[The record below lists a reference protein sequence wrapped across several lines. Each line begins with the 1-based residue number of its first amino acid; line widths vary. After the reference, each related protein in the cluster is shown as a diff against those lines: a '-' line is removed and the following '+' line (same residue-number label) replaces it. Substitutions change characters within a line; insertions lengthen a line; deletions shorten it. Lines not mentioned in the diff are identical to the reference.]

1 MSDFDAKM
9 NGIQVSEP
17 HIITSNLKGVVF
29 APIRTWSERKNMEP
43 VTVTLTDGYFATAQA
58 GPFKWHADLADDEIP
73 AVGPN
78 PEQLLMGA
86 LGACM
91 AQTAK
96 LYAARKGWQVD
107 SIRID
112 LSFKRF
118 RGDEYPAYDGDA
130 NFVHEIREAIQI
142 TGDLT
147 PEQEIRMREI
157 VTKCP
162 VRRLISNPVF
172 FVESIPAAAGD

>member
-1 MSDFDAKM
+1 
-9 NGIQVSEP
+9 V
-17 HIITSNLKGVVF
+17 
-29 APIRTWSERKNMEP
+29 PIKTWSEFETMEP

-58 GPFKWHADLADDEIP
+58 GPFKWHADLADEDIP

-107 SIRID
+107 AIRID
-112 LSFKRF
+112 LSFARF
-118 RGDEYPAYDGDA
+118 RGEDYPAYDGDA
-130 NFVHEIREAIQI
+130 NFVHEIRESIHI
-142 TGDLT
+142 KGDLT
-147 PEQEIRMREI
+147 LEQEARVREI
-157 VTKCP
+157 MTKCP

-172 FVESIPAAAGD
+172 FVESIGEAASA